1 MKTRVITI
9 FLILAMVFLFSSQV
23 NFSYAQESQ
32 VEFKVSAGN
41 AGGVG
46 SEEHQATQFFGKRL
60 EELSKGRIKVDTFG
74 PEIGDTM
81 SQMER
86 VMEGVQ
92 EFWYGDISWPAN
104 LHGDFNMFVM
114 AFAFNSQKHM
124 AKFLES
130 ERWNSICDELTEK
143 TGVKPLAWNG
153 TRLPRVVMSKKP
165 ILSVED
171 FKGLKMRVPPV
182 PIYEDVWKT
191 IGCSTH
197 KVAWGEIYVALTG
210 GLIESHEGSIDGIW
224 AIRTH
229 EVAPNMVRT
238 DHILS
243 RYIMVVNNEFFN
255 NLPEDLQEAVIQ
267 AANDAGD
274 YANSLI
280 DENELMNRYREEGTR
295 IIYDEKLRGKLQQML
310 SDLAPILEK
319 RGMWS
324 EGLYDY
330 VIDLAQ

>member
-1 MKTRVITI
+1 
-9 FLILAMVFLFSSQV
+9 
-23 NFSYAQESQ
+23 
-32 VEFKVSAGN
+32 
-41 AGGVG
+41 
-46 SEEHQATQFFGKRL
+46 
-60 EELSKGRIKVDTFG
+60 
-74 PEIGDTM
+74 
-81 SQMER
+81 
-86 VMEGVQ
+86 
-92 EFWYGDISWPAN
+92 
-104 LHGDFNMFVM
+104 MFVM
-114 AFAFNSQKHM
+114 AFAFNSQEHM
-124 AKFLES
+124 AKYLES
-130 ERWNSICDELTEK
+130 ERWNNICDELIEK

-171 FKGLKMRVPPV
+171 FEGLKMRVPPV

-197 KVAWGEIYVALTG
+197 RVNWGEIYISLAG
-210 GLIESHEGSIDGIW
+210 GLIEAHEGSIDGIW

-229 EVAPNMVRT
+229 EVAPNMLRT

-243 RYIMVVNNEFFN
+243 RYLMVVNNEFFN
-255 NLPEDLQEAVIQ
+255 NLPEDLQKVVVQ

-280 DENELMNRYREEGTR
+280 NENELLSKYREEGTR
-295 IIYDEKLRGKLQQML
+295 IIYDDKLRGKLQLML
-310 SDLAPILEK
+310 SDLAPILEE